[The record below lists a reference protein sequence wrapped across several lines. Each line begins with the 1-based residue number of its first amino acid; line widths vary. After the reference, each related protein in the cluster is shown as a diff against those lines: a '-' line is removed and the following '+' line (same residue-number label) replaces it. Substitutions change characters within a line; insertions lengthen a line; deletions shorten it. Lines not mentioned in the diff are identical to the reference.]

1 MIVAC
6 ALAAMASAQPKPF
19 GLMTDLIE
27 RTDVVYVNGYPSSMT
42 LEEVS
47 QAIETVEYVKIASE
61 RPNFSWIVDADG
73 ANDVVQTAY
82 EIKVEKCGQRPFD
95 RAQDKPSNKTKGNF
109 DVVRTTVWE
118 SGVVESSQSSAVG
131 YDGDALQPN
140 TIYYWSVRTTDN
152 KGRVSTW
159 SEPKAFM
166 TAGQMMAYDVA
177 IEPLTRTDEY
187 PQNVGRTPENHYFL
201 DFGKAS
207 FGQLRLT
214 LTAPGQGGK
223 VVVHLGERVE
233 DGRVNRHPAG
243 STRYRQIALALQPG
257 KHTYQL
263 KMMPDYRNTHG
274 DAVLMPGTIGEVM
287 PFRYVEVE
295 GYEGQLQAQDA
306 VRSTIH
312 HPFNDM
318 AASFH
323 CSDETINAI
332 WDLCKYSMK
341 ATSFI
346 GYHIDGDRER
356 IPYELDA
363 LINQLAYYGTE
374 RTYSLSRRSAQ
385 YLLDHPTWPT
395 EWILQS
401 VLIAWYDY
409 LYTGDTR
416 LLAAQYDL
424 LKSHTLTELR
434 DENGLVS
441 TRTKTQT
448 SEFLTSIHRKEAI
461 RDIVDW
467 PQGKGSFGLG
477 KDDPGESDSFEF
489 TDYNTVV
496 NAYHYHTLQC
506 MQHIAYALGN
516 KTEAKH
522 WENEAEQ
529 MKKRF
534 NTLLLNKKQKN
545 YRDGVGTD
553 HAALHS
559 SMFAMAFGIVPQQ
572 YTAAVAAHIKSRGVA
587 CSISNAKFLLDA
599 LYDALEADY
608 ALSILTSKADRS
620 WFSTLRAG
628 STITFEAW
636 ADKFKPNQ
644 DWNHAW
650 GAAPVDVIPH
660 KLMGLEP
667 LAPGWTELRVRPQTS
682 TLAYAEG
689 TFPTIKGD
697 VKLSTKLEGNSYVMQ
712 LTLPAN
718 TSAQVYVPII
728 KGCKGRL
735 SVDGESVKAKKDPSG
750 KFYLLNNVGSGT
762 REFRIE

>member
-1 MIVAC
+1 MNRIFTAISAC
-6 ALAAMASAQPKPF
+6 VLTAAVSAQPKPF

-27 RTDVVYVNGYPSSMT
+27 RTNVVYVNGYPSSMT
-42 LEEVS
+42 LEESS
-47 QAIETVEYVKIASE
+47 QAIEAIQYVRIASK
-61 RPNFSWIVDADG
+61 RPNFSWIVDADN

-82 EIKVEKCGQRPFD
+82 EIKVESCTPK
-95 RAQDKPSNKTKGNF
+95 ASDKEKGKEEMM
-109 DVVRTTVWE
+109 TAIVWE
-118 SGVVESSQSSAVG
+118 SGWVESTQSSAVS
-131 YDGDALQPN
+131 YAGDELQPN
-140 TIYYWSVRTTDN
+140 TIYRWSVRTTDN
-152 KGRVSTW
+152 KGRTSEW
-159 SEPKAFM
+159 SDPKAFM
-166 TAGQMMAYDVA
+166 TAAQMSDYEVA
-177 IEPLTRTDEY
+177 TEPLTRTDEY
-187 PQNVGRTPENHYFL
+187 PQRVDKAPNGHYFL

-214 LTAPGQGGK
+214 LTAPQEGGK
-223 VVVHLGERVE
+223 VTVHLGERVE
-233 DGRVNRHPAG
+233 NGQVNRHPAG
-243 STRYRQIALALQPG
+243 TTRYRQIVLALQPG
-257 KHTYQL
+257 THSYQL
-263 KMMPDYRNTHG
+263 KMLPDYRNTHG
-274 DAVLMPGTIGEVM
+274 DAVLMPDYIGEVM

-295 GYEGQLQAQDA
+295 GYDSKLQVQDV

-318 AASFH
+318 AASFR

-332 WDLCKYSMK
+332 WELCKYSMK

-363 LINQLAYYGTE
+363 LINQLAYYGTD

-416 LLAAQYDL
+416 PLATQYDL

-434 DENGLVS
+434 GENGLIS
-441 TRTKTQT
+441 TRAKAQ
-448 SEFLTSIHRKEAI
+448 SPEFLTSIHRKEVI

-496 NAYHYHTLQC
+496 NAYHYNTLRC
-506 MQHIAYALGN
+506 MQHIATALGN
-516 KTEAKH
+516 QTEAGH
-522 WENEAEQ
+522 WESEAEQ

-534 NTLLLNKKQKN
+534 NALLLNPKQEN

-559 SMFAMAFGIVPQQ
+559 SMFAMAFGMVPRQ

-620 WFSTLRAG
+620 WYSTLRAG

-636 ADKFKPNQ
+636 DDKYKPNQ

-650 GAAPVDVIPH
+650 GAAPADVIPH
-660 KLMGLEP
+660 KLMGIEP
-667 LAPGWTELRVRPQTS
+667 LAPGWTELRVRPQTAS
-682 TLAYAEG
+682 LAHAKG

-697 VKLSTKLEGNSYVMQ
+697 VKLSTRLEGATYTMQ

-718 TSAQVYVPII
+718 TSAQVYVPIV
-728 KGCKGRL
+728 KGCKGKL
-735 SVDGESVKAKKDPSG
+735 SINGERVKAKKDESG
-750 KFYLLNNVGSGT
+750 KFYLLYNVGSGT
-762 REFRIE
+762 KEIRIE

>member
-1 MIVAC
+1 MLRKINLTISSFMLVAI
-6 ALAAMASAQPKPF
+6 AVAQPKPF
-19 GLMTDLIE
+19 GLTTDLIE
-27 RTDVVYVNGYPSSMT
+27 RTDVVYVNGYPSSLA
-42 LEEVS
+42 LEETA
-47 QAIETVEYVKIASE
+47 QAIEAVQYVRIAS
-61 RPNFSWIVDADG
+61 RHPNFGWIVDADG
-73 ANDVVQTAY
+73 VDDVMQTAY
-82 EIKVEKCGQRPFD
+82 EIKVEKCELIASD
-95 RAQDKPSNKTKGNF
+95 KTKGKF
-109 DVVRTTVWE
+109 DTQHTTIWE
-118 SGVVESSQSSAVG
+118 SGVVESPQSSAVG
-131 YDGDALQPN
+131 YGGGDLQPS
-140 TIYYWSVRTTDN
+140 TIYRWSVRTTDN
-152 KGRVSTW
+152 KGRVSDW

-166 TAGQMMAYDVA
+166 TADRMSDYEVA

-187 PQNVGRTPENHYFL
+187 PQSVSRTPHGHYFL

-214 LTAPGQGGK
+214 LTAPRQGGE
-223 VVVHLGERVE
+223 VTIHLGERV
-233 DGRVNRHPAG
+233 DNGLVNRQPAG
-243 STRYRQIALALQPG
+243 TTRYRQIALSLQPG
-257 KHTYQL
+257 THSYQL
-263 KMMPDYRNTHG
+263 KMLPDYRNTHG
-274 DAVLMPGTIGEVM
+274 DAVLMPESIGEVM

-295 GYEGQLQAQDA
+295 GYEGNLQIRDV
-306 VRSTIH
+306 VRSTVH

-332 WDLCKYSMK
+332 WELCKYSMK

-363 LINQLAYYGTE
+363 LINQLAWYGTE

-409 LYTGDTR
+409 LYTGDAR

-424 LKSHTLTELR
+424 LKSHTLTTLR
-434 DENGLVS
+434 DENGLIS
-441 TRTKTQT
+441 TRTKVQT
-448 SEFLTSIHRKEAI
+448 PEFLATIHRKEAI

-467 PQGKGSFGLG
+467 PQGKGSFGLD

-496 NAYHYHTLQC
+496 NAYHYYTLQC
-506 MQHIAYALGN
+506 MQHIACALDDKAEAEHWGN
-516 KTEAKH
+516 EAK
-522 WENEAEQ
+522 Q

-534 NTLLLNKKQKN
+534 NSLLLNPKQKN

-559 SMFAMAFGIVPQQ
+559 SMFAMAFGLVPQQ

-608 ALSILTSKADRS
+608 ALSILSSKADRS
-620 WFSTLRAG
+620 WYSTLRAG

-636 ADKFKPNQ
+636 ADKYKPNQ

-650 GAAPVDVIPH
+650 GAAPADVIPH
-660 KLMGLEP
+660 KLMGIEP
-667 LAPGWTELRVRPQTS
+667 LAPGWTEIRVRPQTS
-682 TLAYAEG
+682 TLAHAEM
-689 TFPTIKGD
+689 TIPTIKGD
-697 VKLSTKLEGNSYVMQ
+697 VRLSTKLERNSYTMQ

-718 TSAQVYVPII
+718 TKAQVYVPIVE
-728 KGCKGRL
+728 GCKGSL
-735 SVDGESVKAKKDPSG
+735 TINGERVKARKDTSG
-750 KFYLLNNVGSGT
+750 KFYLLKHVGSGAKEI
-762 REFRIE
+762 RVE